1 MMPSVFTSPTNL
13 QLLKE
18 EEEAEAEEEEDVEAE
33 EAAMKEEAEAEAE
46 VEELMPRPQ
55 QIPTTATNHPP
66 HHLHTPMQPT

>member
-18 EEEAEAEEEEDVEAE
+18 EEEAEAEEEEDVDAE
-33 EAAMKEEAEAEAE
+33 EAAMKEEAKAE

>member
-33 EAAMKEEAEAEAE
+33 EAAMKEEAEAE

-55 QIPTTATNHPP
+55 QIPTTATIHPP
-66 HHLHTPMQPT
+66 HQLHTLMQPT

>member
-1 MMPSVFTSPTNL
+1 MPSVFTSPTNL

-33 EAAMKEEAEAEAE
+33 AEEAAMKEEVEAE

-66 HHLHTPMQPT
+66 HHLHTPIQPT